1 MPIFL
6 MPVMGNLGF
15 AGSTFSDT
23 DYGVVG
29 IFMGSIANVGGQIA
43 VISGIVAVL
52 VVMILM
58 TIFGKKQQTTN

>member
-1 MPIFL
+1 
-6 MPVMGNLGF
+6 
-15 AGSTFSDT
+15 
-23 DYGVVG
+23 
-29 IFMGSIANVGGQIA
+29 MGSIANVGGQIA